1 MLLWHC
7 CGHGCVIEA
16 SFIGPQAC
24 LPACWC
30 VALPVPAP
38 AGGAAS
44 GLLHD
49 TKQLIVPGWAATGA
63 CPAAAYGQQQQQP
76 AAPAPTRLL
85 YALLMSLT
93 SASAGSVLDGTA
105 GPQAPALTASWECGC
120 WE

>member
-63 CPAAAYGQQQQQP
+63 CPAATYGQRAASGSNSNTTALCTMVQDSVAGLQGPRHQP
-76 AAPAPTRLL
+76 
-85 YALLMSLT
+85 
-93 SASAGSVLDGTA
+93 
-105 GPQAPALTASWECGC
+105 
-120 WE
+120 